1 MVGATY
7 LILLS
12 QRVEGRVHEEKKRD
26 EESGE
31 QRDSIKDDA
40 RWGEERWQEMVSA
53 PYRWD

>member
-53 PYRWD
+53 PYRGD